1 MKPLPDDNDAEKAV
15 LGARFID
22 DAVIKTCDL
31 PPEAFYKEAHRLIDA
46 AMKDLA
52 HRKEPIDLV
61 SVSGLLKNRGE
72 LDQCGGAAYLAELVD
87 YVPTAANANYYI
99 GRVRDAYLRRQPG
112 IMHFRKIVGG
122 FWDMEKPLADTCDEL
137 RAAAVGLAGEVMN
150 TKAGEL
156 LTWQERQRRYS
167 DYIKDIDRLRFLTKF
182 PPVDEHLRGCAP
194 GEVITLAAYS
204 GTFKTALLYWMLLQN
219 AMETGLYY
227 IFFSL
232 EMSAAK
238 LFERETMQTTGL
250 TGRQVE
256 RAYRDGRALV
266 EHEAAKKL
274 IVVDRSRLSL
284 EKIGAFVEQARL
296 KYGEIGG
303 IGIDYLGL
311 VAAVGRD
318 PYERIQHT
326 AIETKNLAKSLNV
339 PVVLLSQTSRA
350 YAPGNKREMEADAAK
365 GSGDIEAAA
374 DFMLGLWQSE
384 DRRLLLK
391 ILKNRNGPAG
401 NIFEIALDRSCLRFG
416 ECKPYERKAGKGEP
430 DLPF

>member
-1 MKPLPDDNDAEKAV
+1 MKPLPHNPDDEKAL
-15 LGARFID
+15 LGAFFL
-22 DAVIKTCDL
+22 DAGLFCGLDL
-31 PPEAFYKEAHRLIDA
+31 PVEAFNEEPNRLIYK
-46 AMKDLA
+46 AMSDLA
-52 HRKEPIDLV
+52 NRKEPIDLV
-61 SVSGLLKNRGE
+61 SVSGLLKNRGVLE
-72 LDQCGGAAYLAELVD
+72 QAGGGGYLYDLVD
-87 YVPTAANANYYI
+87 YVPTSANAAFYVS
-99 GRVRDAYLRRQPG
+99 RVRDFWLRRQG
-112 IMHFRKIVGG
+112 IIQLRKIAGG
-122 FWDMEKPLADTCDEL
+122 FWDTENPIIETFDKV
-137 RAAAVGLAGEVMN
+137 RAAAVALSGEAMN
-150 TKAGEL
+150 TRNSDL
-156 LTWQERQRRYS
+156 LTYQERHRRYE
-167 DYIKDIDRLRFLTKF
+167 DYISNIDRLRFLTKF
-182 PPVDEHLRGCAP
+182 LPVDDLLRGVAP
-194 GEVITLAAYS
+194 GEVLTLAAYS
-204 GTFKTALLYWMLLQN
+204 GTFKTALLYWILLRN
-219 AMETGLYY
+219 AMDAGLYY

-256 RAYRDGRALV
+256 RAFRDGRAVV
-266 EHEAAKKL
+266 EADAVKKL

-311 VAAVGRD
+311 VAAPGRD
-318 PYERIQHT
+318 PFERIQHT

-374 DFMLGLWQSE
+374 DFMLGLWQTE
-384 DRRLLLK
+384 GRLLLK

-401 NIFEIALDRSCLRFG
+401 NIFEIGLDRSCLRFG
-416 ECKPYERKAGKGEP
+416 ECKPYERKAGKEL

>member
-1 MKPLPDDNDAEKAV
+1 MKPLPSDIDSEKAL
-15 LGARFID
+15 LGAGFLD
-22 DAVIKTCDL
+22 PAVVRANDL
-31 PPEAFYKEAHRLIDA
+31 PPEAFYSEANRLTDA
-46 AMKDLA
+46 AMKDLV
-52 HRKEPIDLV
+52 HRNEPIDFI
-61 SVSGLLKNRGE
+61 SVSGLLNNRKE
-72 LDQCGGAAYLAELVD
+72 LEQVGGAAYLLELTD
-87 YVPTAANANYYI
+87 FTPTSANADYYRA
-99 GRVRDAYLRRQPG
+99 RVRDVYLRRQG
-112 IMHFRKIVGG
+112 IMRLRAISGG
-122 FWDMEKPLADTCDEL
+122 FWDSEKSLADTCDEV
-137 RAAAVGLAGEVMN
+137 RGAAVDLAGEVMN

-156 LTWQERQRRYS
+156 LTWQERRRRYS

-182 PPVDEHLRGCAP
+182 PPIDDLLRGCAP

-204 GTFKTALLYWMLLQN
+204 GTFKTALLYWLLLQN
-219 AMETGLYY
+219 AMATGLYY

-238 LFERETMQTTGL
+238 LFERETMQTSGL

-266 EHEAAKKL
+266 EHDAAKKL

-311 VAAVGRD
+311 VAAPGRD

-326 AIETKNLAKSLNV
+326 AIETKNLAKSLNI

-365 GSGDIEAAA
+365 GSGDIEAAC

-401 NIFEIALDRSCLRFG
+401 NVFEIALDRSCLRFG

>member
-1 MKPLPDDNDAEKAV
+1 LKPLPSDIDSEKAL
-15 LGARFID
+15 LGAVFLDAGILGRFD
-22 DAVIKTCDL
+22 DR
-31 PPEAFYKEAHRLIDA
+31 PEAFDKQAHRLIYA

-52 HRKEPIDLV
+52 HRNEPIDFV
-61 SVSGLLKNRGE
+61 SVSGLLNNRKE
-72 LDQCGGAAYLAELVD
+72 LEQAGGAEYLLELTD
-87 YVPTAANANYYI
+87 FTPTAANADYYLA
-99 GRVRDAYLRRQPG
+99 RVRDAYLRRQG
-112 IMHFRKIVGG
+112 IIRFRAVSGG
-122 FWDMEKPLADTCDEL
+122 FWDSEKPLADTCDEV

-150 TKAGEL
+150 TKTGEL

-182 PPVDEHLRGCAP
+182 PPVDDLLRGCAP

-204 GTFKTALLYWMLLQN
+204 GTFKTALLYWLLIQN
-219 AMETGLYY
+219 AMATGLYY

-256 RAYRDGRALV
+256 RAYRNGRVIV
-266 EHEAAKKL
+266 EHDAVKKL

-296 KYGEIGG
+296 KFGEIGG

-311 VAAVGRD
+311 VAAPGRD

-326 AIETKNLAKSLNV
+326 AIETKNLAKSLNI

-350 YAPGNKREMEADAAK
+350 YAPGAKREMEADAAK
-365 GSGDIEAAA
+365 GSGDIEAAC

-416 ECKPYERKAGKGEP
+416 ECKSYERKSGKGEP

>member
-1 MKPLPDDNDAEKAV
+1 MKPLPSDIDSEKAF
-15 LGARFID
+15 LGAVFLDKDILRRVD
-22 DAVIKTCDL
+22 D
-31 PPEAFYKEAHRLIDA
+31 PPEIFDKQAHRLIFA
-46 AMKDLA
+46 AMNDLA
-52 HRKEPIDLV
+52 ARNEPIDFV
-61 SVSGLLKNRGE
+61 SVSGLLNNRKE
-72 LDQCGGAAYLAELVD
+72 LEQAGGAKYLLELCD
-87 YVPTAANANYYI
+87 FTPTSANADYYI
-99 GRVRDAYLRRQPG
+99 ARVRDAYLRRQPG
-112 IMHFRKIVGG
+112 IMQFRKIAGG
-122 FWDMEKPLADTCDEL
+122 FWDSEKPLADICDEL

-156 LTWQERQRRYS
+156 LTWQDRQRRYS

-182 PPVDEHLRGCAP
+182 PPVDDLLRGCAP

-204 GTFKTALLYWMLLQN
+204 GTFKTALLYWLLLQN
-219 AMETGLYY
+219 AMATGLYY

-238 LFERETMQTTGL
+238 LFERETMQTIGL

-296 KYGEIGG
+296 KFGEVGG

-311 VAAVGRD
+311 VAAPGRD

-339 PVVLLSQTSRA
+339 PVVMLSQTSRA
-350 YAPGNKREMEADAAK
+350 YAPGQRREMEADAAK

-384 DRRLLLK
+384 DKRLLLK

-401 NIFEIALDRSCLRFG
+401 NIFEIGLDRSCLRFG
-416 ECKPYERKAGKGEP
+416 ECKPYERKAGKEP

>member
-1 MKPLPDDNDAEKAV
+1 LKPLPSDIDSEKAL
-15 LGARFID
+15 LGAVFL
-22 DAVIKTCDL
+22 DAGILRRSDI
-31 PPEAFYKEAHRLIDA
+31 PSEAFGKQGHRLIYA
-46 AMKDLA
+46 AMKDLE
-52 HRKEPIDLV
+52 HRKEPIDFV
-61 SVSGLLKNRGE
+61 SVSGLLANRKE
-72 LDQCGGAAYLAELVD
+72 LEQAGGAEYLLELTD
-87 YVPTAANANYYI
+87 FTPTTANADYYLS
-99 GRVRDAYLRRQPG
+99 RVRDVYLRRQG
-112 IMHFRKIVGG
+112 IMHLRAISGG
-122 FWDMEKPLADTCDEL
+122 FWDSEKQLTDTCDEV
-137 RAAAVGLAGEVMN
+137 RAAAVGLAGEAMN

-156 LTWQERQRRYS
+156 LTWHDRQRRYA

-182 PPVDEHLRGCAP
+182 LPVDELLRGCAP

-204 GTFKTALLYWMLLQN
+204 GTFKTALLYWLLLQN
-219 AMETGLYY
+219 AMATGLHY

-256 RAYRDGRALV
+256 KSYRDGRAVV
-266 EHEAAKKL
+266 EHAAAKKL

-311 VAAVGRD
+311 VAAPGRD

-350 YAPGNKREMEADAAK
+350 YAPGNGREMQADAAK

-374 DFMLGLWQSE
+374 DFMLGLWQAE

-401 NIFEIALDRSCLRFG
+401 NIFEIALDRACLRFG